1 MHVSSD
7 GRGSSGGGSSNE
19 KIVCTAMNNAYGFGS
34 FRQAIWLKY
43 AQTNLSKEHEVGYHT
58 IFMPLVNMAYNR
70 ENKNNMF
77 LRKILE
83 HIARH
88 RTADIRAE
96 TQGRKRD
103 IIGRIER
110 SIFEPL
116 CYIVGKVKLQWRNK
130 W

>member
-1 MHVSSD
+1 MIASAAK
-7 GRGSSGGGSSNE
+7 GGGTKIIETFALVFFTASSPELN
-19 KIVCTAMNNAYGFGS
+19 
-34 FRQAIWLKY
+34 
-43 AQTNLSKEHEVGYHT
+43 
-58 IFMPLVNMAYNR
+58 
-70 ENKNNMF
+70 
-77 LRKILE
+77 RKILE
-83 HIARH
+83 NIARH

>member
-1 MHVSSD
+1 M
-7 GRGSSGGGSSNE
+7 N
-19 KIVCTAMNNAYGFGS
+19 KKYCLVCTPRSGS
-34 FRQAIWLKY
+34 Y
-43 AQTNLSKEHEVGYHT
+43 YV
-58 IFMPLVNMAYNR
+58 
-70 ENKNNMF
+70 
-77 LRKILE
+77 LE